1 MGADVEGTCGA
12 ESDPA
17 RVGRSVDRRA
27 SRPAMSRRPRR
38 PRCRRCRQVPRALD
52 PKKAEPGRGSGDRN
66 RRHLALRRAWND
78 EHASATGPSSVR
90 KRKCIEQGGRSG
102 SGSVPSMVHNDG
114 LPPLMRKYPLAE
126 IRRATGLST
135 RYVIMIRKGLGNT
148 AARDDINLGSETFK
162 GEHRAKLN
170 SAESRFVKGNAGIWR
185 ISIDGFCTSLL
196 FTLSWPCF
204 WASPWE

>member
-1 MGADVEGTCGA
+1 MSPVFAADGRRRRRHACGA

-17 RVGRSVDRRA
+17 RVGRSVDHRV

-38 PRCRRCRQVPRALD
+38 PRCRHCRQVPRALD
-52 PKKAEPGRGSGDRN
+52 PKKAEPGRGGGDRN

-102 SGSVPSMVHNDG
+102 CGSVPSMVHNDG
-114 LPPLMRKYPLAE
+114 LPPLMTTCPLAE

-135 RYVIMIRKGLGNT
+135 RYVIMIRKGLGI
-148 AARDDINLGSETFK
+148 RPQET
-162 GEHRAKLN
+162 
-170 SAESRFVKGNAGIWR
+170 
-185 ISIDGFCTSLL
+185 ISILVVKPSK
-196 FTLSWPCF
+196 
-204 WASPWE
+204 ASIGLN